1 MMAGYDIHFQPVPPD
16 EVHGFKTFEFGYRA
30 ALKVKGPQSLV
41 NRWVKTLMTPKGS
54 DPLRA
59 SYGTAFGNLPGS
71 NISGKSPDVADVVNM
86 AIQDANEQVMQ
97 QDIAGL
103 YPDNERLLSAELITI
118 EISEAGDGFNVWVR
132 INNVAGEVITFRLI
146 TV

>member
-1 MMAGYDIHFQPVPPD
+1 MSGYDIHFQPVPSA
-16 EVHGFKTFEFGYRA
+16 EVFGFKTFEFGYRA

-54 DPLRA
+54 DPLYT
-59 SYGTAFGNLPGS
+59 SEGTAFGNLPGS
-71 NISGKSPDVADVVNM
+71 NITNVSNDLSDAVNL
-86 AIQDANEQVMQ
+86 AIQDANDQVHQ

-103 YPDNERLLSAELITI
+103 FPDNERLLNAELLNFQPN
-118 EISEAGDGFNVWVR
+118 SSGDGFNVWIR
-132 INNVAGEVITFRLI
+132 IRNVAGESITFRLI